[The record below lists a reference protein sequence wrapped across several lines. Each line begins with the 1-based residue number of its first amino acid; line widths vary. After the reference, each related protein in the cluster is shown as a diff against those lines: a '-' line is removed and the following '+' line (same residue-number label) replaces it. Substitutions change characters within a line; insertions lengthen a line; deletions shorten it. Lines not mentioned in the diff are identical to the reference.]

1 MQKGEADVLK
11 VGVIGASG
19 YTGEEI
25 VKILA
30 AHTGVKVTV
39 LQAIVENEV
48 PISKIFPHLEGKID
62 LVCKKPNLKKAGE
75 SADLFFLALP
85 HTVSMSIAPGF
96 LKEGKSVIDLSADYR
111 LGVEEYEKWYGVK
124 HKDTPNIKKA
134 VYGLPELFRDKIKKA
149 KLIANPGCY
158 PTGAALAI
166 IPLVKAGLAD
176 VNTIIVD
183 AKSGATGAGRKAHI
197 SLSFSEVDENMKAYK
212 IDEHQHKPEISMV
225 IEKIAGKSPN
235 VVFVPHLVP
244 LNRGIL
250 STVYMDLEKE
260 TNDVKIN
267 QIYKDFYKKEP
278 FVRVMDEGGL
288 PALRDVQYTNFCNIG
303 TKVTGKKVIVVS
315 CIDNLL
321 KGAAGQAV
329 QNMNIMCGFAE
340 DEGL

>member
-1 MQKGEADVLK
+1 MLK

-30 AHTGVKVTV
+30 RHKGVKIAV
-39 LQAIVENEV
+39 LQAVVENEV
-48 PISKIFPHLEGKID
+48 PISKIFPYLEGKVD
-62 LVCKKPNLKKAGE
+62 LVCKKPDVKKARE

-85 HTVSMSIAPGF
+85 HTVSMAVAPEF
-96 LKEGKSVIDLSADYR
+96 LKSGKSVIDLSADYR
-111 LGVEEYEKWYGVK
+111 LDVDEYEEWYGVK
-124 HKDTPNIKKA
+124 HKDAANIKKA

-158 PTGAALAI
+158 PTGALLAV

-176 VNTIIVD
+176 INTMVID

-197 SLSFSEVDENMKAYK
+197 SLSFSEVNENMKAYK

-225 IEKIAGKSPN
+225 IKDVTGKSPN

-260 TNDVKIN
+260 TSNVKIN

-278 FVRVMDEGGL
+278 FVRVMAEGEL
-288 PALRDVQYTNFCNIG
+288 PTIRDVQYTNFCNIG
-303 TKVTGKKVIVVS
+303 IKVTGKKVIAVS

-329 QNMNIMCGFAE
+329 QNMNIMCGFKE